1 VGRAIAAELRGEEP
15 PPHFDG
21 TGFCPIEM
29 GRESAALVEGHWY
42 AEPDPIVTISGP
54 SAEHAAEKAA
64 FEADHLERWFG
75 A

>member
-1 VGRAIAAELRGEEP
+1 
-15 PPHFDG
+15 
-21 TGFCPIEM
+21 M